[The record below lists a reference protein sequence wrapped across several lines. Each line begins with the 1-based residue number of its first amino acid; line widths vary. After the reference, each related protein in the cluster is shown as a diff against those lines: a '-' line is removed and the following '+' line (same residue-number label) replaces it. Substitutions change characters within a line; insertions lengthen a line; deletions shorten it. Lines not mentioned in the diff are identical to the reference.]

1 LFSENDVDELVVV
14 DELAVDELRLVVEE
28 INVLVITVLNKHGT
42 IVLTE
47 KSNLF
52 ELFNIKILIRNF
64 LKVKFYEI
72 T

>member
-1 LFSENDVDELVVV
+1 VVDELDVDELP
-14 DELAVDELRLVVEE
+14 LVVEE

-64 LKVKFYEI
+64 TK
-72 T
+72 